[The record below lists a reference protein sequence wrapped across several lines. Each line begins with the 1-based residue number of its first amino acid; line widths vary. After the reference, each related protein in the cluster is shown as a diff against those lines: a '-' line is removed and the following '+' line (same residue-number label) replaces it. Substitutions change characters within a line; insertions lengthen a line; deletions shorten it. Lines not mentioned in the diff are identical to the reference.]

1 MTTRGRILKS
11 HEDITMT
18 ELTFCGGNA
27 VMSKL
32 SVRAASDP
40 TSTKQFSDVD
50 AANTYMK
57 SLFRDD
63 NAARQSNCRAEI
75 TSMAFSIFAMVSG
88 ASRSWY
94 AVMQAE
100 QQNCICQ

>member
-1 MTTRGRILKS
+1 VRTQAPILAAFVLCLASLVFALDFPPLTGRVVDQANIMTAQMIWTLPIL
-11 HEDITMT
+11 T
-18 ELTFCGGNA
+18 
-27 VMSKL
+27 
-32 SVRAASDP
+32 
-40 TSTKQFSDVD
+40 
-50 AANTYMK
+50 MK

-88 ASRSWY
+88 TSRCWY
-94 AVMQAE
+94 AVMQAG

>member
-18 ELTFCGGNA
+18 KLTFCGGNA

-63 NAARQSNCRAEI
+63 NAARQSNCRTEI
-75 TSMAFSIFAMVSG
+75 TSMAFLIFAMVSG
-88 ASRSWY
+88 ASRCWY
-94 AVMQAE
+94 AVTQAE

>member
-1 MTTRGRILKS
+1 
-11 HEDITMT
+11 
-18 ELTFCGGNA
+18 
-27 VMSKL
+27 
-32 SVRAASDP
+32 
-40 TSTKQFSDVD
+40 
-50 AANTYMK
+50 MK

-75 TSMAFSIFAMVSG
+75 TSMAFSIFATVSG
-88 ASRSWY
+88 ARRCWY